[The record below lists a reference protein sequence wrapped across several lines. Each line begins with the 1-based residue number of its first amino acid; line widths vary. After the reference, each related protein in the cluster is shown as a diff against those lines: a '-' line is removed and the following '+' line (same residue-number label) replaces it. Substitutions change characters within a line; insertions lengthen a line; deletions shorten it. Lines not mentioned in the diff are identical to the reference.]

1 MSSPQSLLAYI
12 GCGGA
17 GEICLVRFTGNRL
30 ELLERVTLPGL
41 EKAGGSMP
49 LCLSPDRRHLH
60 AAGRG
65 TPMGIFTFAID
76 AHSHRLS
83 PVSTFP
89 IEESVAYLACT
100 TRDNRLYSASYH
112 HHLVTAYDISSEG
125 GVKGEQA
132 RRATEPNAHCILP
145 DPEQRN
151 LLFTSLGGDR
161 LYCASLEAQPPFSD
175 TTEVT
180 LPDGT
185 GPRHLIFNAAGTR
198 LYLLGELDGSITL
211 FDYDSR
217 TRALKE
223 KQRVAVDKGEA
234 DTFWAA
240 DIHLDAEGRY
250 LYASERSSSL
260 VTSFEVDADSGELTR
275 VGAFEVE
282 AQPRGFA
289 LDATGQMMLVAGQ
302 ASHHVAAYRLDEGR
316 PEFIDRVEVAQS
328 PDWVEMA

>member
-1 MSSPQSLLAYI
+1 MSSSQSLFAYI

-17 GEICLVRFTGNRL
+17 GEVCLVRYAHERL
-30 ELLERVTLPGL
+30 ELIQRVTLPDL

-49 LCLSPDRRHLH
+49 LCLSPDQRHLY

-76 AHSHRLS
+76 AQSHQLT

-89 IEESVAYLACT
+89 IHESVAYLACSAQ
-100 TRDNRLYSASYH
+100 DGRLFSASYH
-112 HHLVTAYDISSEG
+112 HHLVAAYEISREG
-125 GVKGEQA
+125 AVQGEQG
-132 RRATEPNAHCILP
+132 RWNTEPNAHCILP
-145 DPEQRN
+145 DPDQRN

-161 LYCASLEAQPPFSD
+161 LYCASLETQPPFKD
-175 TTEVT
+175 TIEVA

-185 GPRHLIFNAAGTR
+185 GPRHLIFNAAGTQ

-211 FDYDSR
+211 FDYDSSTR
-217 TRALKE
+217 TLNKR
-223 KQRVAVDKGEA
+223 QRVVVDKGNA
-234 DTFWAA
+234 DKFWAA

-260 VTSFEVDADSGELTR
+260 ITSFAVDADSGELTR
-275 VGAFEVE
+275 IGAFDVE

-289 LDATGQMMLVAGQ
+289 LEATGKIMLVAGQ
-302 ASHHVAAYRLDEGR
+302 QSHHVAAYRLDEGR
-316 PEFIDRVEVAQS
+316 LEFIDRVEVAQS
-328 PDWVEMA
+328 PDWVEIR

>member
-1 MSSPQSLLAYI
+1 MSSQSLFAYI

-17 GEICLVRFTGNRL
+17 GDVCLVRYANKSL
-30 ELLERVTLPGL
+30 ELVERVTLPGL

-49 LCLSPDRRHLH
+49 LCLSPDRRHLY

-76 AHSHRLS
+76 GESHRLTPTAS
-83 PVSTFP
+83 FP
-89 IEESVAYLACT
+89 IDESVAYLACT
-100 TRDNRLYSASYH
+100 TRDNRLFSASYH
-112 HHLVTAYDISSEG
+112 HHLVAAYDIASDGS
-125 GVKGEQA
+125 VQGEQA

-145 DPEQRN
+145 DPDERN

-161 LYCASLEAQPPFSD
+161 LYCARLDAQPVFSD
-175 TTEVT
+175 TVEVT

-185 GPRHLIFNAAGTR
+185 GPRHLIFNAAGTQ

-211 FDYDSR
+211 FDYDSHTQR
-217 TRALKE
+217 MEER
-223 KQRVAVDKGEA
+223 QRVVVDKGSA

-240 DIHLDAEGRY
+240 DIHLDAEGRF

-260 VTSFEVDADSGELTR
+260 VTSFEVDADSGQLTR
-275 VGAFEVE
+275 IDAFEVE
-282 AQPRGFA
+282 TQPRGFA
-289 LDATGQMMLVAGQ
+289 LDATGEIMLVAGQ
-302 ASHHVAAYRLDEGR
+302 QSHHVAAYRLNEGR
-316 PEFIDRVEVAQS
+316 LELIDRVEVAES

>member
-1 MSSPQSLLAYI
+1 MSSSQSLFAYI

-17 GEICLVRFTGNRL
+17 GEVCLVRYSHDSL
-30 ELLERVTLPGL
+30 ELMQRVTLPDL

-49 LCLSPDRRHLH
+49 LCLSPDQRHLY

-76 AHSHRLS
+76 TESHHLS

-89 IEESVAYLACT
+89 IEESIAYLACSK
-100 TRDNRLYSASYH
+100 DNRLFSASYH
-112 HHLVTAYDISSEG
+112 HHLVAAYELSPEG
-125 GVKGEQA
+125 EVQGEQG
-132 RRATEPNAHCILP
+132 RRATDPNAHCILP
-145 DPEQRN
+145 DPDQRN

-161 LYCASLEAQPPFSD
+161 LYCASLEAQPPFFD

-180 LPDGT
+180 LPHGT
-185 GPRHLIFNAAGTR
+185 GPRHLIFNKEGTQ

-211 FDYDSR
+211 FDYDSHTR
-217 TRALKE
+217 TLTER
-223 KQRVAVDKGEA
+223 QRVIVDKGEA

-240 DIHLDAEGRY
+240 DIHLDAKGRY
-250 LYASERSSSL
+250 LFASERSSSL
-260 VTSFEVDADSGELTR
+260 VTSFEVDIESGELTR
-275 VGAFEVE
+275 IDAFEVE
-282 AQPRGFA
+282 SQPRGFA
-289 LDATGQMMLVAGQ
+289 LDATGEIMLVAGQ

-316 PEFIDRVEVAQS
+316 LEFIDRVEVAQS